1 MAELDA
7 GAGGR
12 LDDHFCSMGH
22 CSIHWFRVRWARMSA
37 RYAELQFRIGQ
48 SQNESESSVASV
60 VFRVR
65 CLDLTSKMLD
75 QFRMCR
81 DTIRAHTRH
90 AYTNHRMHRI
100 QTPRCWHSLR
110 GITPHSQILIHSSF
124 YLTDCLIEGV
134 VLEDL
139 GTLLRF
145 TFDRFTIDLYTSSL
159 GVHVA

>member
-1 MAELDA
+1 MMAELDA

-12 LDDHFCSMGH
+12 LDDHFCSVGH

-100 QTPRCWHSLR
+100 QTPSCWHTLR
-110 GITPHSQILIHSSF
+110 GITHTVKFWSTVHFTWLSVWSRELYWRIWGCYCILP
-124 YLTDCLIEGV
+124 LT
-134 VLEDL
+134 VLPL
-139 GTLLRF
+139 TCTLR
-145 TFDRFTIDLYTSSL
+145 
-159 GVHVA
+159 A